1 MSKKGSTW
9 KTHKYIRIE
18 NGKYIYSEG
27 SKSASGKSSFSYGQ
41 GTSKSR
47 AATVNEIHEFLKK
60 FKVTKGKGKSSSSSK
75 SSKGSGSKKE
85 STGSKGSS
93 SKEKSEKASSS
104 SKSEVSETKSS
115 EPKTEE
121 KKTKKVDD
129 SYTEILEKMSKED
142 KTELPKVRKK
152 QPELEKKKRMRHE
165 DMDTKIYTSLD
176 DQPSIDDLFIQHYGV
191 KGMRWRHRK
200 GPKLVARKGDRFK
213 YRNAY
218 IKRKELKKQEQFSQA
233 YSKAKTQEER
243 DALMVAFL
251 NSQEREANG
260 RGEFFRKGSKVYADY
275 YWEDQGRRS
284 SKNRKRI
291 K

>member
-27 SKSASGKSSFSYGQ
+27 SKSASGNSSFSYGQ

-47 AATVNEIHEFLKK
+47 AATLSEIHEFLKK
-60 FKVTKGKGKSSSSSK
+60 FKVTKGKGKSSDSSK

-93 SKEKSEKASSS
+93 SKEKSEKTSSS
-104 SKSEVSETKSS
+104 SKSEVSETKNS

-121 KKTKKVDD
+121 KKTKKVDN

-176 DQPSIDDLFIQHYGV
+176 GQPSIDDLFIQHYGV

-200 GPKLVARKGDRFK
+200 GRKFSSNLLKRMKEQYRLENVFSKHVKQYNNARTEEERRAHATAAGNAG
-213 YRNAY
+213 YRLAGKNQY
-218 IKRKELKKQEQFSQA
+218 EVVTIGGKEPDVRKKKRK
-233 YSKAKTQEER
+233 
-243 DALMVAFL
+243 L
-251 NSQEREANG
+251 NYG
-260 RGEFFRKGSKVYADY
+260 
-275 YWEDQGRRS
+275 
-284 SKNRKRI
+284 
-291 K
+291 